1 MLDPYQLQ
9 ELWPDLK
16 VQIGIAC
23 GGVTDICCR
32 PDTAPARAM
41 LSLFRELSVF
51 YEPICQVLQ
60 QNQPK
65 RSQLPLKT
73 TKGARDR
80 SACAKAIWGGCDR
93 YWRAQRHHL

>member
-41 LSLFRELSVF
+41 LSLFREL
-51 YEPICQVLQ
+51 
-60 QNQPK
+60 
-65 RSQLPLKT
+65 
-73 TKGARDR
+73 
-80 SACAKAIWGGCDR
+80 
-93 YWRAQRHHL
+93 